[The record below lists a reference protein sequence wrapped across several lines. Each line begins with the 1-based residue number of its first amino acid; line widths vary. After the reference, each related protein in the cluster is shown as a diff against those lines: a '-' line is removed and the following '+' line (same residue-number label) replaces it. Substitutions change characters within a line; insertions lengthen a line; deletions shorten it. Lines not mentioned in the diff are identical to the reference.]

1 MRTFTI
7 MDTKDGNNSFTVK
20 CNTPGDAAIN
30 ALDQLGWGRFKE
42 EYSSINMVFRVIDN
56 ETNEVLLDTDSI
68 SKLIEYI
75 DRNSDEYKVKDL
87 AIQANE
93 RK

>member
-1 MRTFTI
+1 
-7 MDTKDGNNSFTVK
+7 
-20 CNTPGDAAIN
+20 
-30 ALDQLGWGRFKE
+30 
-42 EYSSINMVFRVIDN
+42 MVFRVIDN

-75 DRNSDEYKVKDL
+75 DRNSDEYKVTDL

>member
-1 MRTFTI
+1 
-7 MDTKDGNNSFTVK
+7 
-20 CNTPGDAAIN
+20 
-30 ALDQLGWGRFKE
+30 
-42 EYSSINMVFRVIDN
+42 MVFRVIDD

-75 DRNSDEYKVKDL
+75 DRHSDEYKVKDL

-93 RK
+93 TL

>member
-1 MRTFTI
+1 
-7 MDTKDGNNSFTVK
+7 
-20 CNTPGDAAIN
+20 
-30 ALDQLGWGRFKE
+30 
-42 EYSSINMVFRVIDN
+42 MVFRVIDN

-75 DRNSDEYKVKDL
+75 DRNSAEYNVKDL